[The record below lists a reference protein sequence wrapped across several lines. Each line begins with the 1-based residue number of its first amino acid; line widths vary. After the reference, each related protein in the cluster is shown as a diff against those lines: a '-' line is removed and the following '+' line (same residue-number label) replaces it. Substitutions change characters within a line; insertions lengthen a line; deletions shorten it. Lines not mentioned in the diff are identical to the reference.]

1 MFNSKLIKNSLN
13 VLLLRVSGVALM
25 FFLSLFLT
33 NFYSANLVGQYDFVR
48 STIMILSGFSLLG
61 TNQAIIY
68 YSGVLT
74 SNNSF
79 GSIKSIYFKMV
90 SLVFITC
97 CFLYIPFLLVSE
109 DFINQIFNKPESYL
123 LIEISIQG
131 LLFYSITMLNID
143 TIRALKKTVV
153 SELFRNLFRYT
164 PFFLFSI
171 ILYLIDTPEDLVIWF
186 IYGFLLLCIISTA
199 VVFFT
204 LFNKDFPNTSN
215 KEYSTKEI
223 VNTSYPM
230 ALSAI
235 SYFLM
240 QSIDVLFLGVFDTFE
255 SIAYYSVAV
264 KLATVTSLALISV
277 NIVIAPKIAKIYN
290 DKNFSELKS
299 MIRKATRINVL
310 ISVPIL
316 LILFSLS
323 DFLLSMF
330 GSNYILAKNAFLILL
345 IFQLFNSISGPSA
358 LYLNMT
364 GRQKTLNV
372 ILLGSLLI
380 NIILN
385 LTLIPKFGMA
395 GAALAT
401 TISLIA
407 SKLTASAVVL
417 YLDNVKTY
425 IY

>member
-1 MFNSKLIKNSLN
+1 
-13 VLLLRVSGVALM
+13 M

-97 CFLYIPFLLVSE
+97 SFLYILFLLVSE
-109 DFINQIFNKPESYL
+109 DFINQIFNKPESYR

-131 LLFYSITMLNID
+131 LLFYTITMLNID

-186 IYGFLLLCIISTA
+186 IYGFLLLCIVSTA

-204 LFNKDFPNTSN
+204 LFNKDFPDTST

-240 QSIDVLFLGVFDTFE
+240 QSVDVLFLGAFDSFE

-290 DKNFSELKS
+290 DKNFPELKS

-310 ISVPIL
+310 ISLPIL
-316 LILFSLS
+316 IILFSFS
-323 DFLLSMF
+323 EFLLSMF
-330 GSNYILAKNAFLILL
+330 GNSYTLAKNAFLILL
-345 IFQLFNSISGPSA
+345 MSQFFNSISGPSA

-364 GRQKTLNV
+364 GRQKILNL
-372 ILLGSLLI
+372 ILLGSLI
-380 NIILN
+380 NNVVLN
-385 LTLIPKFGMA
+385 LLLIPEFGMV

-401 TISLIA
+401 AISFVVSKLIA
-407 SKLTASAVVL
+407 SVVVL
-417 YLDNVKTY
+417 YLDNVKTF

>member
-1 MFNSKLIKNSLN
+1 MLLMLNSKLIKNSLN

-97 CFLYIPFLLVSE
+97 SFLYILFLLVSE
-109 DFINQIFNKPESYL
+109 DFINQIFNKPESYR

-131 LLFYSITMLNID
+131 LLFYTITMLNID

-186 IYGFLLLCIISTA
+186 IYGFLLL
-199 VVFFT
+199 
-204 LFNKDFPNTSN
+204 
-215 KEYSTKEI
+215 YQ
-223 VNTSYPM
+223 
-230 ALSAI
+230 I
-235 SYFLM
+235 SYF
-240 QSIDVLFLGVFDTFE
+240 D
-255 SIAYYSVAV
+255 YY
-264 KLATVTSLALISV
+264 
-277 NIVIAPKIAKIYN
+277 
-290 DKNFSELKS
+290 
-299 MIRKATRINVL
+299 
-310 ISVPIL
+310 
-316 LILFSLS
+316 
-323 DFLLSMF
+323 
-330 GSNYILAKNAFLILL
+330 
-345 IFQLFNSISGPSA
+345 
-358 LYLNMT
+358 
-364 GRQKTLNV
+364 
-372 ILLGSLLI
+372 
-380 NIILN
+380 
-385 LTLIPKFGMA
+385 
-395 GAALAT
+395 
-401 TISLIA
+401 
-407 SKLTASAVVL
+407 
-417 YLDNVKTY
+417 
-425 IY
+425 

>member
-97 CFLYIPFLLVSE
+97 CFLYIFFLLVSE
-109 DFINQIFNKPESYL
+109 DFINEIFNKPESYR

-171 ILYLIDTPEDLVIWF
+171 ILYAIDTPEDLVIWF

-204 LFNKDFPNTSN
+204 LFNKDFPDTST

-240 QSIDVLFLGVFDTFE
+240 QSIDVLFLGAFDSFE

-310 ISVPIL
+310 ISLPIL
-316 LILFSLS
+316 IILFSFS
-323 DFLLSMF
+323 EFLLSMF
-330 GSNYILAKNAFLILL
+330 GNSYTLAKNAFLILL
-345 IFQLFNSISGPSA
+345 MSQFFNSISGPSA

-364 GRQKTLNV
+364 GRQKTLNL
-372 ILLGSLLI
+372 ILLGSLLL
-380 NIILN
+380 NIVLN
-385 LTLIPKFGMA
+385 LLLIPEFGMV
-395 GAALAT
+395 GAASAT
-401 TISLIA
+401 AISFVV
-407 SKLTASAVVL
+407 SKLAASVVVL
-417 YLDNVKTY
+417 YLDNVKTF